1 MNRFPRTAAPVAG
14 AAAALVL
21 LAGPAQ
27 AHVRVQAPQA
37 VVGMP
42 ATLRFRVPSEEQVAG
57 TIRLSLTVPADLTV
71 TGIDP
76 VDGWTATPGA
86 GSHEITWTA
95 QPGHQLRPDQAA
107 DFTVHAGPLPE
118 HPSLGFVMVQI
129 YSNGDMVAWDQ
140 IQAGPGAPE
149 FPSPVLTVA
158 GASAGAQPDLAPGS
172 VAATQAPS
180 AENAPVAGLAVLPV
194 APAPAAASPNP
205 LWCAG
210 GAILLVLAGGGGVL
224 LGRWRRSAPR
234 IRRVLRGPDRDQGR
248 VRRADEADRG
258 GAAR

>member
-1 MNRFPRTAAPVAG
+1 MNRFPRIAAPVAG

-21 LAGPAQ
+21 LAGSAQ
-27 AHVRVQAPQA
+27 AHVRVRAPQA

-42 ATLRFRVPSEEQVAG
+42 ATLQFRVPSEEQVAG

-76 VDGWTATPGA
+76 VGGWTATPGA

-95 QPGHQLRPDQAA
+95 QPGHPLRPDQVA
-107 DFTVHAGPLPE
+107 DFTVHAGPLPD
-118 HPSLGFVMVQI
+118 HPSLGFVLVQT
-129 YSNGDMVAWDQ
+129 YSNGDTVAWNQ

-172 VAATQAPS
+172 VAAAQEPS
-180 AENAPVAGLAVLPV
+180 TENAPVAGPAVLPV
-194 APAPAAASPNP
+194 APAPAASPNP
-205 LWCAG
+205 LWYAG
-210 GAILLVLAGGGGVL
+210 GAILLVLGGGGGVL
-224 LGRWRRSAPR
+224 LGRRRRSTPR
-234 IRRVLRGPDRDQGR
+234 IRRVPGWAIK
-248 VRRADEADRG
+248 RR
-258 GAAR
+258 